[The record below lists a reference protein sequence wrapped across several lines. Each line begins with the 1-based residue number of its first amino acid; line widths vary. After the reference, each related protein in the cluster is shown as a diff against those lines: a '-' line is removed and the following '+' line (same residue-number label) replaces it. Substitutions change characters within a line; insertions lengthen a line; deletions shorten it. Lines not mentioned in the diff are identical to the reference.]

1 MPAFLIEGI
10 EAPADLALNDCG
22 TPLDVSDDILYV
34 ASVSRNAVLRY
45 TLSQTSA
52 VLSAR
57 WEGFDG
63 PTRLAV
69 GRWDGRSNGL
79 LYVVDGLAKR
89 VRVFEDNAGSL
100 SLLTEHRA
108 DRRTYYSSVAV
119 DHFGQVYL
127 VDEVGSTV
135 SKFTPALE
143 FLDAD
148 GGGMYASLASVAI
161 PFGRFEVEG
170 GDTYWAGLDQVFA
183 IERWG
188 ETSGAQRRI
197 LGLRLGDIVFS
208 PDPEAR
214 AVHSSF
220 TLTDPADV
228 RVRILNAQGALVRN
242 LESGWKMSGR
252 KSIRWDRR
260 NGLGEQVAGGSYFF
274 ELTATAAYRDDPVT
288 ARTRLQL
295 PLYYAIRCG
304 SPVPGDDPFRLQG
317 EPVSWG
323 GSDGK
328 TAVSGEYSVLYQFTG
343 LNPSSRYAAEVW
355 MESGDGLAR
364 VQDVRAD
371 GVLLAGPV
379 HVSGTEF
386 HTGLLA
392 LPQETFHDG
401 EAVLSVNRLG
411 EGSAVVS
418 RIVLKETG
426 VSFGATA
433 EDRVVPSAYSLDQNY
448 PNPFNP
454 STMLRYALPEPARV
468 VLEVYDIAGRE
479 VQTLVEGDKPAGV
492 HEVLFD
498 ARHLASGIY
507 LYRLRAGSFTQVR
520 KMTLLK

>member
-1 MPAFLIEGI
+1 
-10 EAPADLALNDCG
+10 
-22 TPLDVSDDILYV
+22 
-34 ASVSRNAVLRY
+34 
-45 TLSQTSA
+45 
-52 VLSAR
+52 
-57 WEGFDG
+57 
-63 PTRLAV
+63 
-69 GRWDGRSNGL
+69 
-79 LYVVDGLAKR
+79 
-89 VRVFEDNAGSL
+89 
-100 SLLTEHRA
+100 
-108 DRRTYYSSVAV
+108 
-119 DHFGQVYL
+119 
-127 VDEVGSTV
+127 
-135 SKFTPALE
+135 
-143 FLDAD
+143 
-148 GGGMYASLASVAI
+148 
-161 PFGRFEVEG
+161 
-170 GDTYWAGLDQVFA
+170 
-183 IERWG
+183 
-188 ETSGAQRRI
+188 
-197 LGLRLGDIVFS
+197 
-208 PDPEAR
+208 
-214 AVHSSF
+214 
-220 TLTDPADV
+220 
-228 RVRILNAQGALVRN
+228 
-242 LESGWKMSGR
+242 
-252 KSIRWDRR
+252 
-260 NGLGEQVAGGSYFF
+260 
-274 ELTATAAYRDDPVT
+274 
-288 ARTRLQL
+288 
-295 PLYYAIRCG
+295 
-304 SPVPGDDPFRLQG
+304 
-317 EPVSWG
+317 
-323 GSDGK
+323 
-328 TAVSGEYSVLYQFTG
+328 
-343 LNPSSRYAAEVW
+343 